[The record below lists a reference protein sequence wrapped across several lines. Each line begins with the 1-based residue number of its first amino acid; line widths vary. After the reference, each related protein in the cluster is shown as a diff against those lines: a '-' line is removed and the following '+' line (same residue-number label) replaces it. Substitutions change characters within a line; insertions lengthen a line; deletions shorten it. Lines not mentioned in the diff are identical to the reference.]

1 MMQKKTTIAIADDHK
16 LFVEGIKMVLSETNW
31 LEWAG
36 EAYTAS
42 AAVKL
47 YQDKKPSILLLD
59 YYLPDGNG
67 LSVSTEIL
75 AKDPNAII
83 IILSMENDTDLVYQC
98 KQIGVK
104 GYLVKNLSSDELLFT
119 IQEILKGNTVFMWET
134 YPIIQKSEQENLLSK
149 REMEIVGLISRGLTS
164 NEIAESLHL
173 SAFTVN
179 THRRNILRKLGLK
192 NTAMMVQYAKERN
205 W

>member
-31 LEWAG
+31 LKWVG

-67 LSVSTEIL
+67 LSVSTDIL